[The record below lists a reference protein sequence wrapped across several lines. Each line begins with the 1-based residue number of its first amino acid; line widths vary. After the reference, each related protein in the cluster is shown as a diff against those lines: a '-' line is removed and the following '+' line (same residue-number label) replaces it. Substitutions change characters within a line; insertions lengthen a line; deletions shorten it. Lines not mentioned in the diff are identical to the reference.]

1 MLKGNPNQLCL
12 CVSLRDREQ
21 LLSFMMKDHN
31 TFRVFKFDRMDFFG
45 CFSQLQKCQSQ
56 SCCLESISGK
66 RDVYK
71 YTLSAFIKGNVDL
84 CSGNL

>member
-12 CVSLRDREQ
+12 CVRLRDREQ

-45 CFSQLQKCQSQ
+45 LFFTAAKMSVTKLLLGKHFWQKRRIQ
-56 SCCLESISGK
+56 
-66 RDVYK
+66 VYFVSF
-71 YTLSAFIKGNVDL
+71 Y
-84 CSGNL
+84 